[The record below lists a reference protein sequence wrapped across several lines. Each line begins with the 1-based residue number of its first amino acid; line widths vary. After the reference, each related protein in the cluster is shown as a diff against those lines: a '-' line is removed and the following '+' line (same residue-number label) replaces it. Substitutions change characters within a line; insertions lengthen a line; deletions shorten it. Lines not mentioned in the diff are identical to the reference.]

1 MPVPPRE
8 TASWPDQ
15 PAVMDVA
22 ARSAV
27 DGLPPS
33 VRVTLVSSAL
43 VRAAPVISP
52 LGIVADAVKA
62 DVPLPLR

>member
-1 MPVPPRE
+1 
-8 TASWPDQ
+8 
-15 PAVMDVA
+15 MDVA
-22 ARSAV
+22 ASSAV
-27 DGLPPS
+27 EGLPPS
-33 VRVTLVSSAL
+33 VIVTLVSSIS